1 MSAQSVRK
9 YEAWGFLPPADRSA
23 GGHRRFT
30 PRHLEAMR
38 VARALIGGYGWE
50 PARRVMA
57 AVHRGDTAAALA
69 AVDASHGALDRE
81 RQQLGQLLGALRAAA
96 QPTSAPPGAPTAQ
109 VGIGEAARRAGVRAS
124 AVRFWEQ
131 QGVLRPARDRS
142 SRYRRY
148 DARQL
153 RLLEVV
159 ALLRRAG
166 YGFDVVRLVVDELRA
181 GRPARAVR
189 AAEQRVEELTEASRR
204 RVKATAALAAYLGVA
219 DAASGS

>member
-1 MSAQSVRK
+1 
-9 YEAWGFLPPADRSA
+9 
-23 GGHRRFT
+23 
-30 PRHLEAMR
+30 MR
-38 VARALIGGYGWE
+38 VARALIDGYGWE
-50 PARRVMA
+50 PARRAMA

-81 RQQLGQLLGALRAAA
+81 RQQLGQLLHTLRAAA
-96 QPTSAPPGAPTAQ
+96 RSTSARPGAPTGP

-131 QGVLRPARDRS
+131 QGLLQPARDRS
-142 SRYRRY
+142 SGYRRY

-166 YGFDVVRLVVDELRA
+166 YGFDALRPVVDELRA
-181 GRPARAVR
+181 GQPERAVR
-189 AAEQRVEELTEASRR
+189 VAEQRLDELTEASRR
-204 RVKATAALAAYLGVA
+204 RLKATAALAAYLDAA
-219 DAASGS
+219 DAASAPGPREGGL